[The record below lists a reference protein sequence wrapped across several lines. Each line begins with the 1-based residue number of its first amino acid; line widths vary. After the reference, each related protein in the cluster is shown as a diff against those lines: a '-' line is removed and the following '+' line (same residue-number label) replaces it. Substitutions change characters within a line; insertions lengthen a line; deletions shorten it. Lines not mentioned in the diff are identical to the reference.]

1 MKTQL
6 TLLLALLVLTAGS
19 ILLSGV
25 NARAD
30 EGKAEA
36 ALGKGSVWVYD
47 VRVVRVDPATK
58 EGAEAAHPFGSLSGT
73 TTKLAWPAALA
84 ALKKRGTTTILMDQ
98 NITTMPGDKA
108 RGHAE
113 RVVPIMSL
121 NFASRNDEQK
131 RASNVKTGCR
141 LDLHPL
147 ADRLQYGLHVQ
158 WALQGRTSED
168 PPEQFVAEWNGSHPP
183 LAGETLVLHYRE
195 QVAQGKSAAR
205 AVEIYGLVTGWL
217 HTR

>member
-6 TLLLALLVLTAGS
+6 TLLAALMVFTAGAV
-19 ILLSGV
+19 LLDGV
-25 NARAD
+25 GARAD
-30 EGKAEA
+30 DAKAEA
-36 ALGKGSVWVYD
+36 APAKAGVWVYD

-58 EGAEAAHPFGSLSGT
+58 EGAEAAHPFGTLGGS

-84 ALKKRGTTTILMDQ
+84 ALKQRGTTTILMDQ

-108 RGHAE
+108 RSHAD
-113 RVVPIMSL
+113 RTVPIMAL
-121 NFASRNDEQK
+121 NFANRNDEQK
-131 RASNVKTGCR
+131 RSSNVRTGCR
-141 LDLHPL
+141 LDLQPL
-147 ADRLQYGLHVQ
+147 PDRLQYGLQVR

-195 QVAQGKSAAR
+195 QVAQGKGSMR
-205 AVEIYGLVTGWL
+205 AVEIYGLVTGRF
-217 HTR
+217 HNR